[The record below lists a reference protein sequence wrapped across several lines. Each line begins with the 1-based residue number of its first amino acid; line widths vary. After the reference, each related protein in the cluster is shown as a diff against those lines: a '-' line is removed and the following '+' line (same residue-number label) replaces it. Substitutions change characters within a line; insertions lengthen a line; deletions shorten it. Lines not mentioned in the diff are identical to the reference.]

1 MNFIQT
7 NKIENLSIITYIKNH
22 SNKSIYTI
30 LILKDKRIS
39 CTSDQNKID
48 IYNQTTFEI
57 NISIKINEKCL
68 TNLNQLKDGNL
79 IIGTEKS
86 IFIFGILKFSYFVV
100 FNINLKEFI
109 HKIIELNNNNLISCG
124 KNSLILWENHSIFK
138 NFLDKKNYS
147 KKILLKKFD
156 IFDAIEINKNE
167 IVFKTFDFIIF
178 WEIKSNKKLNQI
190 KIKSSLSYST
200 FNKINKQI
208 LFFGAKENVYL
219 IDTIK
224 KEILNFFPI
233 KSSTMCSCLFNC
245 NNFFFILTGHSNGDF
260 MQWKIS
266 NNQISFVSF
275 KLNAHKSYVNCL
287 RQFNNNFIISCSS
300 DSLIKIWQ

>member
-1 MNFIQT
+1 MNFI
-7 NKIENLSIITYIKNH
+7 IENLSTKTFIKTH
-22 SNKSIYTI
+22 KNKSIYTL

-39 CTSDQNKID
+39 CTSDENKID
-48 IYNQTTFEI
+48 IYNKTTFEL

-86 IFIFGILKFSYFVV
+86 IFIFGILKFSYFLV
-100 FNINLKEFI
+100 FNINLNEFI
-109 HKIIELNNNNLISCG
+109 HKIIELNNKNLISCG
-124 KNSLILWENHSIFK
+124 KNSFILWENHSIFK

-156 IFDAIEINKNE
+156 IFNLIEIQTNE
-167 IVFKTFDFIIF
+167 IIFKTFDFIF
-178 WEIKSNKKLNQI
+178 FFFLYLNKKINKI
-190 KIKSSLSYST
+190 KIKSTLSYST
-200 FNKINKQI
+200 FNKINNKI

-224 KEILNFFPI
+224 KQILNFFPI
-233 KSSTMCSCLFNC
+233 QFSIICSNLFIF
-245 NNFFFILTGHSNGDF
+245 NNNLFILTGHSNGDF
-260 MQWKIS
+260 MQWKIE
-266 NNQISFVSF
+266 NNKISFVSI
-275 KLNAHKSYVNCL
+275 KSKAHKSYVNCL
-287 RQFNNNFIISCSS
+287 IQFNNEIISCST